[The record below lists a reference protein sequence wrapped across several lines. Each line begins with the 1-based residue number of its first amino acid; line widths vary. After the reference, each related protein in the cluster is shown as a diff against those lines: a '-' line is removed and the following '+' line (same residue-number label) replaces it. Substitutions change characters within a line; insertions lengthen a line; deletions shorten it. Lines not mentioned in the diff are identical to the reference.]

1 VLSLIYYIFSFIV
14 QTALTLIFGV
24 GSLMN
29 AEMPGESFGKGMA
42 VVYGLS
48 MLIQQIFYII
58 MFVGAGVLYY
68 SLHEEK
74 MGGGLQK
81 MIDDLG
87 TDSSKYGQQEE
98 Y

>member
-1 VLSLIYYIFSFIV
+1 
-14 QTALTLIFGV
+14 
-24 GSLMN
+24 
-29 AEMPGESFGKGMA
+29 
-42 VVYGLS
+42 
-48 MLIQQIFYII
+48 MLIQQIIYII